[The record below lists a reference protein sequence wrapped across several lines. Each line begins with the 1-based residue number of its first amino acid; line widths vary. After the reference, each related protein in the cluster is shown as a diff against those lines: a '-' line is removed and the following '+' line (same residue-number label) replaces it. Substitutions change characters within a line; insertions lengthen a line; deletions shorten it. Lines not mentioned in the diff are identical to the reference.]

1 MGGFTIPFFSW
12 KKENIFA
19 YAGAGRGNVIQ
30 KHQTLFFLEVGSQQN
45 KNPTFPIY
53 IELEK
58 QQSKK

>member
-12 KKENIFA
+12 KKRKHFCLCGSW
-19 YAGAGRGNVIQ
+19 AGERHP